1 MNTATTIDV
10 NVDFGESDNG
20 SPSSDE
26 LAILGAATSIN
37 LSCGVHAGNVP
48 LLRAILRAAA
58 ALPLAVG
65 AHPSY
70 DDRPHF
76 GRRETGLPV
85 AAIEPLVASQVLGLM
100 ALALESGTRIRY
112 IKAHG
117 ALYHRTAHDPEAAAA
132 LCRVARG
139 TGPRVLP
146 ILGPAG
152 SVIEKAAKRARVKFF
167 REGLLDRGYRAD
179 GTLVPRGEPG
189 ALITDS
195 AMIASRAV
203 AIARHEPVAAVD
215 GAPVKI
221 AAESVCLHA
230 DSERALAHLQAVRE
244 ALRAA
249 GVAVLPFA
257 P

>member
-1 MNTATTIDV
+1 VNKAATIDL

-20 SPSSDE
+20 SPSPDE
-26 LAILGAATSIN
+26 LAILGTASSIN

-58 ALPLAVG
+58 ALPIAVG

-76 GRRETGLPV
+76 GRRETGLAA
-85 AAIEPLVASQVLGLM
+85 AAIEPLVAAQMLGLM

-117 ALYHRTAHDPEAAAA
+117 ALYHRTAHDAEAAAA

-152 SVIEKAAKRARVKFF
+152 SALESAAKRARVKFF

-189 ALITDS
+189 DLITDS
-195 AMIASRAV
+195 DDSGLSLTCGLISV
-203 AIARHEPVAAVD
+203 INLKDNNCEP
-215 GAPVKI
+215 
-221 AAESVCLHA
+221 
-230 DSERALAHLQAVRE
+230 AVRP
-244 ALRAA
+244 LPSSLMPVSISNRL
-249 GVAVLPFA
+249 GVKKPWMLLTTLICCKYTQF
-257 P
+257 

>member
-1 MNTATTIDV
+1 MNTAATIDL

-26 LAILGAATSIN
+26 LAILGTASSIN

-58 ALPLAVG
+58 AMPVAVG

-76 GRRETGLPV
+76 GRRETGLPA

-117 ALYHRTAHDPEAAAA
+117 ALYHRTAHDAEAAAA
-132 LCRVARG
+132 LCRVART

-152 SVIEKAAKRARVKFF
+152 SVLEKTAKRAGVMFC
-167 REGLLDRGYRAD
+167 REALLDRGYRAD
-179 GTLVPRGEPG
+179 GSLVPRGETG

-195 AMIASRAV
+195 AAIAARAV
-203 AIARHEPVAAVD
+203 AIARGERIASVD
-215 GAPVKI
+215 GAPVKVS
-221 AAESVCLHA
+221 AESVCIHG
-230 DSERALAHLQAVRE
+230 DSDRALAHLKAVRE
-244 ALRAA
+244 ALQAA
-249 GVAVLPFA
+249 GVVVLPFA